1 MSIAIYL
8 ITLVFAMLHEP
19 HSEGAVPVARASQ
32 MALCRVLSGSHKPSQ
47 EGTLDLSIARTR
59 RGISTV
65 YANAVADLNGDGII
79 APYAVKSG
87 KEQSEWIVR
96 NVPLPVSGDGS
107 LRPEFS
113 IWFKF
118 ADMTVSAGDERNVA
132 VILTDQPVD
141 LDAPQALNDM
151 VEWDIQRLPVQ
162 ATGWGAEDQRGQRL
176 TAHAASPSR
185 RPHAVNDTLLSTL
198 VPGPAVPDIEQ
209 QFNECG
215 PTSAANSIL
224 WLAER
229 YSFLQKLPAQ
239 SDGTPDTAQLV
250 LDLMKSMAG
259 TTDRPFRGLKGDQMF
274 TGQKEFAEALHL
286 PFTVE
291 GGNGERTSRGA
302 ASFDFIAQHL
312 ARRQP
317 SELLIWMPDG
327 SGHWVTVT
335 GCATEDSRALL
346 FVHDPDDKKTAT
358 AVWELSVNNG
368 GKPDGDLTLPGHC
381 ALGWAVSETP
391 APVPLQAAH
400 QGGTQNTV
408 ATPAD
413 GAPILYSLDVN

>member
-1 MSIAIYL
+1 MSFAIYL
-8 ITLVFAMLHEP
+8 IALVFAMLRQP
-19 HSEGAVPVARASQ
+19 HPEEALPVARASQ
-32 MALCRVLSGSHKPSQ
+32 MALCRVLSGAHKPSR

-59 RGISTV
+59 RGVSTV
-65 YANAVADLNGDGII
+65 YANAVADLNGDGTI
-79 APYAVKSG
+79 APYDPPAG
-87 KEQSEWIVR
+87 KEQSEWIVQ

-107 LRPEFS
+107 LHPEFS

-118 ADMTVSAGDERNVA
+118 SDMTITAGQERNVA
-132 VILTDQPVD
+132 VILTDHPLQ
-141 LDAPQALNDM
+141 LDTPQALNDM
-151 VEWDIQRLPVQ
+151 VEWDVQRLTVQ

-185 RPHAVNDTLLSTL
+185 SRTVRDTILSAL
-198 VPGPAVPDIEQ
+198 VAGPAVPDIEQ

-229 YSFLQKLPAQ
+229 YNFLQKLPADA
-239 SDGTPDTAQLV
+239 DGVPDTAQLV
-250 LDLMKSMAG
+250 LDLMKAMAG

-274 TGQKEFAEALHL
+274 TGKKAYVEALHL
-286 PFTVE
+286 PFKVE
-291 GGNGERTSRGA
+291 GGNGDRASRGA
-302 ASFDFIAQHL
+302 ASFDFIVQHL

-335 GCATEDSRALL
+335 GCATDDSRALL

-358 AVWELSVNNG
+358 AVWELAVDHG
-368 GKPDGDLTLPGHC
+368 GKPDGDLILPGHC
-381 ALGWAVSETP
+381 ALGWAVSESPT
-391 APVPLQAAH
+391 PVPVQAYH
-400 QGGTQNTV
+400 QGGTQSP
-408 ATPAD
+408 AAGPAD
-413 GAPILYSLDVN
+413 GTRVLYSLDVN